1 MTTTLIWPLLICLF
15 GALAAA
21 AYGWPALN
29 RRVSMR
35 WASRIVALAPLTA
48 FGLILSQSLTVATGK
63 PLTFSIEW
71 LPTIGLNV
79 SLYFDGLS
87 ALFALLVSG
96 IGVIVV
102 IYAGYYFSDDR
113 SAWRFLTYLMLF
125 MTAMLGVVMAGDV
138 ITLFICWEG
147 TSVTSYLLV
156 GYKTKDE
163 AARRGALKALLITG
177 GGGIALLLG
186 LLLVAGVSG
195 GADFATIL
203 AGGEALRQS
212 TLYPAMVLLL
222 ALGAFTKSAQTPFH
236 VWLPQAMTAP
246 TPASAYLHSA
256 TMVKAGIYLMARLN
270 PVLGTTTLWFWLL
283 TIAGLTTML
292 VGAYVGLKQNDL
304 KALLAY
310 STISQLGVMM
320 LLIGQETDIASKAL
334 VISIVAHAL
343 YKSALFLIAGIIDH
357 ETGTRD
363 LRRLGGLR
371 RYFPVSFVLAS
382 IAALSMAGLP
392 PMFGFLAKETLL
404 ASAIRSEVGPIVD
417 VLFPVAAVIA
427 GALLLA
433 QAGTLVV
440 DTFLGKP
447 RDPSLH
453 PHQPALGMRISPAIP
468 VFLSLAIG
476 LLPEPEPL
484 AQLLASAAS
493 ASFGGKVKVS
503 LEIWTGINV
512 PLILSIVA
520 ISIGA
525 VIFVNRSRVRGWMQG
540 FAADWTLDRVYTR
553 SMQLIDR
560 AAYLVTHVQA
570 GYIRRYLF
578 IMLIGAGG
586 LIVWFNAF
594 PSIRA
599 PISHL
604 SLGDGMTLLRV
615 FALLLAVAA
624 SAISLLIRR
633 DFLAILGLTASGLG
647 VALLMILEPAPDVAL
662 VQIVVD
668 ILSTLI
674 IVLVLTR
681 LPQTMRLRST
691 DTLPRA
697 SRRGLIRDALLALG
711 VSVVVT
717 AIVLT
722 ALTSRPRDSIVTPYY
737 EQSAKPLTG
746 ASDIVGAIVVDFRG
760 FDTLI
765 EITVFGLAGLG
776 VYTLLRY
783 ASRKAGDVER
793 ADSRHWEK
801 FRTLGIGGP
810 RTSSFMHLLAYVTL
824 PLALIV
830 AATHMMYGHDQ
841 PGDGFTA
848 GVIISLAVGLCYVV
862 FGYDEVKRRLPWV
875 KSGYLIGG
883 GVLLAMVNAGVGAV
897 LGGAFFAPIDF
908 GERLGLPLPQGF
920 HLSTA
925 FLFEVAICLSV
936 LGSASY
942 IIDTLGHPKDHD
954 AESDE
959 DLQEIAA
966 LEKQGVVTL
975 DDSTVKG

>member
-1 MTTTLIWPLLICLF
+1 MTTLIWPLLICF
-15 GALAAA
+15 GGALVAA
-21 AYGWPALN
+21 AYGRPGLN

-35 WASRIVALAPLTA
+35 WASRVVALAPLTA
-48 FGLILSQSLTVATGK
+48 FGLILSQSPAVAAGK

-71 LPTIGLNV
+71 LPSIGLNA

-96 IGVIVV
+96 IGVSVV

-138 ITLFICWEG
+138 ITLFIFWEG
-147 TSVTSYLLV
+147 TSVTSYLLI
-156 GYKTKDE
+156 GYKTKDR

-186 LLLVAGVSG
+186 LLLVAGVAG

-203 AGGEALRQS
+203 SGGEALRQS
-212 TLYPAMVLLL
+212 ALYPAMVLLL

-270 PVLGTTTLWFWLL
+270 PALGTTTLWFWLL

-292 VGAYVGLKQNDL
+292 VGAYVGLKQHDL

-334 VISIVAHAL
+334 VISILAHAL

-363 LRRLGGLR
+363 LRRLGGLK

-417 VLFPVAAVIA
+417 VLFPAAAVIA

-433 QAGTLVV
+433 QAGMLVF
-440 DTFLGKP
+440 DTFLGQP

-453 PHQPALGMRISPAIP
+453 PHKPALGMRISPAIP

-484 AQLLASAAS
+484 AQLLAGAAS
-493 ASFGGKVKVS
+493 ASFGDKVKVS

-520 ISIGA
+520 VSIGSI
-525 VIFVNRSRVRGWMQG
+525 IFWQRSRVRAWQQR
-540 FAADWTLDRVYTR
+540 FAANWDLNRVYTR
-553 SMQLIDR
+553 SRQLIDR
-560 AAYLVTHVQA
+560 AAYLVTRVQA
-570 GYIRRYLF
+570 GYLRRYLF
-578 IMLIGAGG
+578 IMLIGVGG
-586 LIVWFNAF
+586 LIIWFNAF
-594 PSIRA
+594 PVLRVPGSA
-599 PISHL
+599 L
-604 SLGDGMTLLRV
+604 SLGNGPTVLRV
-615 FALLLAVAA
+615 FALLLTVAA
-624 SAISLLIRR
+624 SAITIVIRR
-633 DFLAILGLTASGLG
+633 DFLAILGLSVSGLG
-647 VALLMILEPAPDVAL
+647 VALLMILTPAPDVAL

-668 ILSTLI
+668 ILSTLV
-674 IVLVLTR
+674 IVLLLER
-681 LPQTMRLRST
+681 LPRALRLRSW
-691 DTLPRA
+691 DTLRRS
-697 SRRGLIRDALLALG
+697 SRPTVVRDALIALG
-711 VSVVVT
+711 AAVVVS

-722 ALTSRPRDSIVTPYY
+722 ALTSRPRESVVTPYY
-737 EQSAKPLTG
+737 EQNAKPLAG
-746 ASDIVGAIVVDFRG
+746 ATDIVGAIVVDFRG

-776 VYTLLRY
+776 VYQLLRY

-793 ADSRHWEK
+793 ADPRRSVNW
-801 FRTLGIGGP
+801 RTLGIGGA
-810 RTSSFMHLLAYVTL
+810 RTSPFMHLLAYVIL

-848 GVIISLAVGLCYVV
+848 GVIVSLAVGLCYVV
-862 FGYDEVKRRLPWV
+862 FGYEETRRRLPWL
-875 KSGYLIGG
+875 KSGYLIGA
-883 GVLLAMVNAGVGAV
+883 GVLLAILNGTLAA
-897 LGGAFFAPIDF
+897 LIGGSFLNPIDF
-908 GERLGLPLPQGF
+908 GERLGLPLPSGF

-954 AESDE
+954 AESE
-959 DLQEIAA
+959 QELQDIAA
-966 LEKQGVVTL
+966 REKQGVATV
-975 DDSTVKG
+975 DDPPVKV

>member
-1 MTTTLIWPLLICLF
+1 MTTLIWPLLICF
-15 GALAAA
+15 GGALVAA
-21 AYGWPALN
+21 AYGRPGLN

-35 WASRIVALAPLTA
+35 WASRVVALAPLTA
-48 FGLILSQSLTVATGK
+48 FGLILSQSLTVATDQ
-63 PLTFSIEW
+63 PLTFSIAW
-71 LPTIGLNV
+71 LPSIGVNA

-102 IYAGYYFSDDR
+102 FYAGYYFSDDR
-113 SAWRFLTYLMLF
+113 GAWRFLTYLMLF

-138 ITLFICWEG
+138 ITLFVFWEG
-147 TSVTSYLLV
+147 TSVTSYLLI

-203 AGGEALRQS
+203 SGGEALRQS
-212 TLYPAMVLLL
+212 ALYPAMVLLL

-270 PVLGTTTLWFWLL
+270 PALGTTTLWFWLL

-292 VGAYVGLKQNDL
+292 VGAYVGLKQHDL

-334 VISIVAHAL
+334 VISILAHAL

-371 RYFPVSFVLAS
+371 RYFPVSFGLAS

-417 VLFPVAAVIA
+417 ILFPAAAVIA

-433 QAGTLVV
+433 QAGMLVF
-440 DTFLGKP
+440 DTFLGQP

-453 PHQPALGMRISPAIP
+453 PHKPALGMRISPAIP

-484 AQLLASAAS
+484 AQLLAGAAS

-520 ISIGA
+520 VSIGT
-525 VIFVNRSRVRGWMQG
+525 VIFWQRARVRTWQQR
-540 FAADWTLDRVYTR
+540 FAAHWNLNRVYAR

-560 AAYLVTHVQA
+560 AAYLVTRVQA
-570 GYIRRYLF
+570 GYLRRYLF
-578 IMLIGAGG
+578 ILLIGAGG
-586 LIVWFNAF
+586 LIVWFNAL
-594 PSIRA
+594 PSLRA
-599 PISHL
+599 PVSDVSL
-604 SLGDGMTLLRV
+604 SNGTTLLRV
-615 FALLLAVAA
+615 FALLLTVAA
-624 SAISLLIRR
+624 SAITIVIRR
-633 DFLAILGLTASGLG
+633 DFLAILGLSVSGLG
-647 VALLMILEPAPDVAL
+647 VALLMILTPAPDVAL

-668 ILSTLI
+668 ILSTLV
-674 IVLVLTR
+674 IVLLLER
-681 LPQTMRLRST
+681 LPRAMRLRAS
-691 DTLPRA
+691 DTLRRS
-697 SRRGLIRDALLALG
+697 SRPTVIRDAFIALG
-711 VSVVVT
+711 AAGVVS

-722 ALTSRPRDSIVTPYY
+722 ALTSRPRESVVTPYY
-737 EQSAKPLTG
+737 EQNAKPLTG
-746 ASDIVGAIVVDFRG
+746 ATDIVGAIVVDFRG

-793 ADSRHWEK
+793 ADPRRSAGW
-801 FRTLGIGGP
+801 RTLGIGGG
-810 RTSSFMHLLAYVTL
+810 RTSSFMHLLAYATL
-824 PLALIV
+824 PLALVV
-830 AATHMMYGHDQ
+830 AVTHLMYGHDQ

-848 GVIISLAVGLCYVV
+848 GVIVSLAVGLCYVV
-862 FGYDEVKRRLPWV
+862 FGYDETRRRLPWL
-875 KSGYLIGG
+875 KSGYLIGAG
-883 GVLLAMVNAGVGAV
+883 LLLAIANGTLAA
-897 LGGAFFAPIDF
+897 LIGGSFLNPIDF
-908 GERLGLPLPQGF
+908 GERLGLPLPSGF

-954 AESDE
+954 AESDQE
-959 DLQEIAA
+959 LQDIAA
-966 LEKQGVVTL
+966 REKQGVATV
-975 DDSTVKG
+975 DDPPVKV